1 MVFFCFVLCYR
12 LFSTTGSQLPLASD
26 AGTSDQ
32 KIVLKLFDHAFESA
46 E

>member
-1 MVFFCFVLCYR
+1 MYLVR
-12 LFSTTGSQLPLASD
+12 LGANFRWCQI
-26 AGTSDQ
+26 GTLDQ